1 MGKLHNHRSPPGLE
15 RVLLR
20 KIPKYLLG
28 SIAIPL
34 FMVLLVRLPPVE
46 NLVASTAEEIV
57 KLHTTI
63 DFLAVAIFFSI
74 LPILLTLL
82 IGCIIVVLMK
92 GPAYVADAYE
102 LSDADRPEGDDKK
115 F

>member
-1 MGKLHNHRSPPGLE
+1 
-15 RVLLR
+15 
-20 KIPKYLLG
+20 
-28 SIAIPL
+28 
-34 FMVLLVRLPPVE
+34 MVLLVRLPPVE

-63 DFLAVAIFFSI
+63 DFLALAIFFSI